1 MRRCLVGEDVPLGV
15 GFEVSKAYTIPSG
28 CISLP
33 PAEGSTCKLLA
44 TALAGQEEMCELEQ
58 DLLVSL

>member
-1 MRRCLVGEDVPLGV
+1 MPLGV
-15 GFEVSKAYTIPSG
+15 GFEASKAYTIPSG